1 MKNKEKVF
9 KKNKIVKELLL
20 VSSAF
25 MALSTI
31 SMGVSAQN
39 VKEVSV
45 EKYKITPEGIIKV
58 SDSFS
63 LKDDVV
69 LKGNDIEFVDSKL
82 FSLSDVAPA
91 PPLTPKI
98 NNLGIVETQSVFQPT
113 RLEVDRINFK
123 AEGRNAKLTID
134 FNESNVEPKIVK
146 TDDLLIIDLPNIM
159 IPTEFQQN
167 VSTKRAGSVVKNLD
181 IATRNDSGRIVLSQ
195 DEPWNFHHYQM
206 DNKLVVEIK
215 PNIDTT
221 DLKYTGK
228 PLTLNF
234 QNMDVRAIIQVLAD
248 FTGLNIITSDLVT
261 GSMTIRLTD
270 VPWDQALALI
280 LEANNLRQ
288 EKNGNVIWIATSQEV
303 TEKNR
308 TQLEI
313 SLQEEALAPL
323 KLRFFQLNHYKAEE
337 MKNIIEGRNSGG
349 QGEFRFLSQKGTV
362 GVDVK
367 NNTIFVQDVES
378 KLEEISKIVA
388 KLDVASKQILIE
400 AKLVVVDDKFQRDIG
415 AKFGAGYSRRGG
427 NNDYIV
433 GNNIGDNLGMADGQR
448 PSGNMWDGPIKG
460 GGSIGFT
467 ILNAISGNLLNI
479 ELSALEEENR
489 GKVISSPKLLTV
501 DNRKAEI
508 RQGTQIPYVMP
519 GSGDQTP
526 TVQFKDAVLS
536 LGVTPQVSAN
546 GRITLDLDIKKDTI
560 GQLVN
565 VQGGGQ
571 VPSIDTRSID
581 TQVTINDGQTV
592 VLGGIYEV
600 TNRED
605 ISKVP
610 FFGDIPWIGNLFKTK
625 SRSNDKVELLI
636 FITPHI
642 VYDEDLDRINSF
654 ENQNSEFTL
663 EKK

>member
-1 MKNKEKVF
+1 MRKINKSF
-9 KKNKIVKELLL
+9 NKNKIIKELFFA
-20 VSSAF
+20 SSAF
-25 MALSTI
+25 LAISAL
-31 SMGVSAQN
+31 GVNNA
-39 VKEVSV
+39 KAEEVIV
-45 EKYKITPEGIIKV
+45 EKYKITPDGIFKV
-58 SDSFS
+58 NKGVS
-63 LKDDVV
+63 LKDKMKVSSKGLEFKETYDLTEV
-69 LKGNDIEFVDSKL
+69 LYT
-82 FSLSDVAPA
+82 PQ
-91 PPLTPKI
+91 LTPKV

-113 RLEVDRINFK
+113 KLEVDRINFK
-123 AEGRNAKLTID
+123 AEGRSAKLTID
-134 FNESNVEPKIVK
+134 FNENNVEPKIVK
-146 TDDLLIIDLPNIM
+146 TDDLLIIDLPNIT
-159 IPTEFQQN
+159 IPAEFQQN

-181 IATRNDSGRIVLSQ
+181 IATRNESGRIVLSQ

-206 DNKLVVEIK
+206 DNKLVIEIK

-221 DLKYTGK
+221 DLKYKGK

-261 GSMTIRLTD
+261 GAMTIRLTD
-270 VPWDQALALI
+270 VPWDQALDLI
-280 LEANNLRQ
+280 LESNNLRQ

-303 TEKNR
+303 AEKNK

-323 KLRFFQLNHYKAEE
+323 KLRFFQLNHYKAED
-337 MKNIIEGRNSGG
+337 MKNIIEGNNAGG
-349 QGEFRFLSQKGTV
+349 KGDFRFLSQKGTV
-362 GVDVK
+362 GLDPK

-378 KLEEISKIVA
+378 KLEEISKIVG

-415 AKFGAGYSRRGG
+415 AKFGAGYGRRKG
-427 NNDYIV
+427 NTDYAI
-433 GNNIGDNLGMADGQR
+433 GNSIGDNLSMIDGGR
-448 PSGNMWDGPIKG
+448 PSGTMWDGPVKG

-519 GSGDQTP
+519 GSNDQTP

-546 GRITLDLDIKKDTI
+546 GRVTLDLDIKKDTV

-571 VPSIDTRSID
+571 VPSIDTRSIN

-600 TNRED
+600 TSRDD

-625 SRSNDKVELLI
+625 SKSNDKVELLI

-654 ENQNSEFTL
+654 ENQNNEFTL